1 MPRLAPEH
9 RASRYKVLADEV
21 ALDGTNPTPIVTGFT
36 KVEAVALTLLYSS
49 APADSTSILTYA
61 IVGGTVNVYAWKAA
75 AADPTL
81 EASTGTETFSYIIL
95 GR

>member
-9 RASRYKVLADEV
+9 RASRYKILADEM
-21 ALDGTNPTPIVTGFT
+21 ALDGSNPTPIVTGFT
-36 KVEAVALTLLYSS
+36 KVEAVALNLQG
-49 APADSTSILTYA
+49 AGAIGDNTSILTYA
-61 IVGGTVNVYAWKAA
+61 IDGGTVNVYAWKAA

-81 EASTGTETFSYIIL
+81 EASTGTETFSYTIL